1 MSVSEGL
8 SSASGLQ
15 GPRSQAGSSWATPA
29 APIKPL
35 GWALP
40 SQRVPFSIVRNKGG
54 GSTLLPIGLL
64 SLPEA
69 MEQCCESIAFKLK
82 DALMG
87 TLLAFCIQTD
97 AKLPMSSE
105 IK

>member
-29 APIKPL
+29 APMKPL

-40 SQRVPFSIVRNKGG
+40 SQRVPFSMVRNKGG
-54 GSTLLPIGLL
+54 GRTLLPIGLL

-69 MEQCCESIAFKLK
+69 MDSAANQLFSN
-82 DALMG
+82 
-87 TLLAFCIQTD
+87 
-97 AKLPMSSE
+97 
-105 IK
+105 

>member
-1 MSVSEGL
+1 MCISEGL

-15 GPRSQAGSSWATPA
+15 GPHSQAGSSWATPA

-64 SLPEA
+64 SLLEA
-69 MEQCCESIAFKLK
+69 REQCCKSIVFKLK
-82 DALMG
+82 DALTG
-87 TLLAFCIQTD
+87 VLLAFCIQRN
-97 AKLPMSSE
+97 AKLPTSSE